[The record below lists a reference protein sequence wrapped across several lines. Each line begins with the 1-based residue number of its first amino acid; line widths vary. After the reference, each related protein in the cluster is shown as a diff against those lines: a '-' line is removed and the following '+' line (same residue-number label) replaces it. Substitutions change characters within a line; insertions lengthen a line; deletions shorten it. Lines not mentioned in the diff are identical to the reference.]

1 MRTFLTPPPSF
12 LSFISSNKQSNTT
25 RATDTTLPPH
35 SSHSSRPIRKG
46 TPQQQ
51 RMEAE
56 GNADEGN
63 EDEGNADEGNVHTS
77 PLIHLIHL
85 VQYAK

>member
-1 MRTFLTPPPSF
+1 M
-12 LSFISSNKQSNTT
+12 
-25 RATDTTLPPH
+25 
-35 SSHSSRPIRKG
+35 SHSSRPIRKG

-51 RMEAE
+51 WMESE

-63 EDEGNADEGNVHTS
+63 EDEGNADEGNVEMYLFELFHTS
-77 PLIHLIHL
+77 PLICLIHL